1 MNVARALKYSLCF
14 TLMLLAVAARAQQP
28 VGNNVDSNT
37 TIIHIINAQVM
48 NLLKKDSF
56 DFTILSGN
64 AAVEQNGT
72 LFYADSI
79 VLNRTLS
86 VLEAFRHV
94 HINDHDS
101 VNIYSDYLKYL
112 SRDRKAHLQGGV
124 KLTDGNSILTTSVL
138 DYDVANKTGIYLTG
152 GKVTTNRS
160 VLTSKEAFYYGETR
174 DVYFKKNVVMNDTDY
189 NIRTDTLLYNTLT
202 DVATFIVP
210 THITHGKDTKI
221 FTTDGYYDKKGKKA
235 YFAKRSDI
243 QDGSS
248 FLKADEVAYDSTG
261 YGEAR
266 GTVIF
271 RDTAQGATLYC
282 NNLKTN
288 RNEKSFLATQRPVMK
303 LVQNGD
309 SLFIASDTMYSGKL
323 TDLKKSRYVPQVTD
337 SLPKYDSVA
346 FEQDS
351 ANRFLEAYYHVRI
364 YSDSMQAVGD
374 SLFYSSLDSVF
385 RLFKDPVIW
394 SKDNQVTGDTI
405 YLFSQNKK
413 PKRMFAFE
421 NALAINK
428 LTSLYYNEVKGRNI
442 NGYFKD
448 GTINYIRAKGN
459 AENVY
464 YAQDDANKFISV
476 NKGKSDIIDMY
487 FNDDRKPERV
497 VMRSSVEGTAFPMR
511 QVNHEEIRLRGFRWL
526 DSMRPKSREEL
537 LNGTNIRPDVTKPA
551 KSKTEQAQ
559 ESTQQSQGNN

>member
-1 MNVARALKYSLCF
+1 MNVALALKYSLCF
-14 TLMLLAVAARAQQP
+14 ALLLFAVAVRAQQP
-28 VGNNVDSNT
+28 VGNNDTSNT
-37 TIIHIINAQVM
+37 TVIRIISAQVM
-48 NLLKKDSF
+48 NLLKKDSV
-56 DFTILSGN
+56 DYTILSGN
-64 AAVEQNGT
+64 AEVEQNGT

-79 VLNRTLS
+79 ALNRTLN
-86 VLEAFRHV
+86 VLEAFKHV

-101 VNIYSDYLKYL
+101 VQTYSDYLKYL
-112 SRDRKAHLQGGV
+112 SKDKKAHLQGNV
-124 KLTDGNSILTTSVL
+124 KLTDGKGVLTTSVL
-138 DYDVANKTGIYLTG
+138 DYDVNTKTGIYLTG
-152 GKVTTNRS
+152 GKVTTERS

-174 DVYFKKNVVMNDTDY
+174 DVYFKKGVVMNDTDY
-189 NIRTDTLLYNTLT
+189 NIKTDTLLYNTFT

-210 THITHGKDTKI
+210 THITHGTSTKI
-221 FTTDGYYDKKGKKA
+221 FTTDGYYDKKAKKA

-248 FLKADEVAYDSTG
+248 FLKADEVVYDSTG
-261 YGEAR
+261 FGEAR

-271 RDTAQGATLYC
+271 RDTTQGATLYC

-303 LVQNGD
+303 LVQNAD
-309 SLFIASDTMYSGKL
+309 SLFIASDTMFSGKL
-323 TDLKKSRYVPQVTD
+323 TDLKKYRYVPQVVD
-337 SLPKYDSVA
+337 SLPPILDSAA

-374 SLFYSSLDSVF
+374 SLFYTSVDSVF

-394 SKDNQVTGDTI
+394 SKDNQITGDTI

-428 LTSLYYNEVKGRNI
+428 LTDLYFNEVKGRTI

-448 GTINYIRAKGN
+448 GTINYIHAKGN
-459 AENVY
+459 AEHVY
-464 YAQDDANKFISV
+464 YGQDDANKFISV
-476 NKGKSDIIDMY
+476 DKGKSDIIDMY
-487 FNDDRKPERV
+487 FNEDRKPERV

-526 DSMRPKSREEL
+526 DSMRPKSKDEL
-537 LNGTNIRPDVTKPA
+537 LNGTNIRPDPKGG

-559 ESTQQSQGNN
+559 ENAEQQPRG